1 MMTKRYPSRDGV
13 FAATVTPQLLK
24 ETDSLRGDLPRSRWV
39 ERALIM
45 YNASVKRE
53 AEKGGNMNVNFSPR
67 LQGTSMVGSPER
79 LTVAEDSLLADK
91 SSIALEEAEDV
102 NR

>member
-67 LQGTSMVGSPER
+67 LQGASMVGSPER